1 MTNLQKS
8 LIGGGVVVAIGAI
21 VIASLLSRQQA
32 KGEEVYMAKAE
43 KRDVI
48 SAVTASGRIQPRKKV
63 SVQSQVMGEIV
74 TLPVKE
80 GDPVKQGDLLVQLK
94 PDQYK
99 SEVDR
104 LEANLRMGRI
114 ALEQQEVSL
123 ANSRITLKRNRAL
136 FADQLIAPETLEKN
150 ELEVKSGEISL
161 KSLREQISQAEASLS
176 TARDELR
183 KTTIVSPIDGI
194 VTQLNAELGEMTL
207 MGTMNNPGTVI
218 MVVSDM
224 GEVLAE
230 VDVDETRV
238 VQVQPGQP
246 ARVVVDA
253 VGETHPY
260 DGKVTEIGGTATKR
274 AGQEVMVFPVK
285 IALEKPDAELRPGMT
300 AKARIE
306 TKRADGAVTVPIQ
319 SVLMRPVAEVDKV
332 LAARAKGDK
341 GKAVA
346 QEKPAA
352 GGGAEAAESAD
363 RASKGPSP
371 GAAAPAV
378 RADSTAGLAGSDM
391 REVVL
396 KVVNGKAV
404 LTPVRTGISDETHVV
419 ILEGVA
425 AGDTLVTGPYR
436 TTKKLKDGDA
446 VRESTGKTKGTEGD
460 VTLE

>member
-1 MTNLQKS
+1 MTKLQKS
-8 LIGGGVVVAIGAI
+8 IVGGAVVVVLGVI
-21 VIASLLSRQQA
+21 VTASLLSRQKA

-43 KRDVI
+43 KRNVI
-48 SAVTASGRIQPRKKV
+48 SAVSASGRIQPRKKV
-63 SVQSQVMGEIV
+63 NVQSQVMGEIV

-80 GDPVKQGDLLVQLK
+80 GDHVKQGDLLAQLK

-114 ALEQQEVSL
+114 ALEQQEVAL
-123 ANSRITLKRNRAL
+123 EKSRKTLKRNRAL
-136 FADQLIAPETLEKN
+136 AADNLLAPEDLEKN
-150 ELEVKSGEISL
+150 ELEVKSGEINL

-176 TARDELR
+176 TAKDELR
-183 KTTIVSPIDGI
+183 KTTIVSPMDGI

-238 VQVQPGQP
+238 VQVRPGQS

-260 DGKVTEIGGTATKR
+260 EGIVSEIGGTATKR
-274 AGQEVMVFPVK
+274 TGQEVMVFPVK
-285 IALEKPDAELRPGMT
+285 IALSQPDASLRPGMT

-306 TKRADGAVTVPIQ
+306 TKRADEAVTVPIQ
-319 SVLMRPVAEVDKV
+319 SVLMRPRADVEKTLAE
-332 LAARAKGDK
+332 RGKGRN
-341 GKAVA
+341 GK
-346 QEKPAA
+346 
-352 GGGAEAAESAD
+352 
-363 RASKGPSP
+363 PSP
-371 GAAAPAV
+371 ATSGASASEDKPSAAPATAGAKEGA
-378 RADSTAGLAGSDM
+378 RAGLADADQ
-391 REVVL
+391 REIVF

-404 LTPVRTGISDETHVV
+404 LVPVRTGISDDTHVV
-419 ILEGVA
+419 VLEGVA
-425 AGDTLVTGPYR
+425 PGDTVVTGPYR
-436 TTKKLKDGDA
+436 AAKKLKDGDA
-446 VRESTGKTKGTEGD
+446 VKESSGKTSEGEGESGARVEVD
-460 VTLE
+460 AD